1 MRPGK
6 GWAMDS
12 ETEMKAAAVALAA
25 CFMDSWNNR
34 DGPAYGSAYWEDAE
48 LVDPT
53 GAIWDGRDAI
63 EAMHV
68 ALWRGPGRAT
78 LVAAEVRRIRPLSDT
93 LMVADLDVAVTGFF
107 PPPPGALQHP
117 NGSVETH
124 LKHVVE
130 KRAGQWKIL
139 ASQNT
144 FVAMPPP
151 ATGFR

>member
-1 MRPGK
+1 ME
-6 GWAMDS
+6 S
-12 ETEMKAAAVALAA
+12 LEEMGAAAGALAA
-25 CFMDSWNNR
+25 CFTDSWNNR

-53 GAIWDGRDAI
+53 GAVWDGRDAI

-68 ALWRGPGRAT
+68 ALWQGPGRAT
-78 LVAAEVRRIRPLSDT
+78 SVSAEVRRIRPLSNT
-93 LMVADLDVAVTGFF
+93 LMVADLDVAVTGFS
-107 PPPPGALQHP
+107 PPPPGARP
-117 NGSVETH
+117 DGSVQTH

-144 FVAMPPP
+144 FVAMSP
-151 ATGFR
+151 APAKLR